1 MRLDKCKYAEFDRYY
16 SEMLCRKYAMPC
28 RICCVTCRALDL
40 ADKEQG
46 DNV

>member
-1 MRLDKCKYAEFDRYY
+1 MRLEKCKYAEFDRYY

-28 RICCVTCRALDL
+28 RALDL